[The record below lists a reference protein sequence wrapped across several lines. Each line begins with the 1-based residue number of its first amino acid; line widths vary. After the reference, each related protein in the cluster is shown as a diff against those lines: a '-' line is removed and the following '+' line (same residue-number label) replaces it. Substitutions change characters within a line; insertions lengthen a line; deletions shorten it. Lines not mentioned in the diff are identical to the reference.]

1 MKRNLLILLTGLL
14 LSCSIAG
21 CGTEETVVVNV
32 DNLENIHGN
41 TFGEK
46 SLIRIGDGLYYDS
59 STRIVYWW
67 NIYSCAYSKYPAP
80 SPYYAPNGLPY
91 KYNPETNTLEEIEN
105 E

>member
-1 MKRNLLILLTGLL
+1 MKRNLITLLTVLL

-21 CGTEETVVVNV
+21 CRSETVVVNV
-32 DNLENIHGN
+32 DNKEDIHNN
-41 TFGEK
+41 TFGTE
-46 SLIRIGDGLYYDS
+46 SLVRIGDGLYYDS
-59 STRIVYWW
+59 ATRIVYWL
-67 NIYSCAYSKYPAP
+67 NLYNCMSSKYPVP